1 MADISSIERRK
12 LERLFRMGSGYV
24 LDFSDRTFSEFFE
37 EHTRR
42 DIDAA
47 IYRER
52 GTSKANRLRGF
63 WAAEGNHLVGK
74 VIQALIQY
82 GQAED
87 CLGNEAGLTDLTDDC
102 WKIAARMLNDTP
114 VAELD
119 ALTATADERD
129 FETVAQ
135 HVREAIEKNQPE
147 AALDRL
153 HTFVIKYLRTVCARR
168 GVEINRDKA
177 LHSIFGEYVKR
188 LRDAGLL
195 ESLMTERI
203 LKSSISVLEA
213 FNDVR
218 NNKRRRTTT
227 RSSTTRKVCSSSTM
241 WRARCVSSNRSRPR
255 RSQRLLPKLLQTS
268 RTMHRSSLFRK
279 LSNLLCSKQA
289 TNEEPYPKKPHQ
301 CLPRSHQ
308 SGAHQGAQID

>member
-1 MADISSIERRK
+1 MADLSSIERRK
-12 LERLFRMGSGYV
+12 LERLFRMGGGYV

-42 DIDAA
+42 NIDAA

-63 WAAEGNHLVGK
+63 WAVEGNHLVGK

-119 ALTATADERD
+119 ALTATANERD

-147 AALDRL
+147 AAMDRL
-153 HTFVIKYLRTVCARR
+153 HTFLIKYLRTVCAHR

-188 LRDAGLL
+188 LRAASVCTGSASEVLY
-195 ESLMTERI
+195 EKMTVKKASVDRRTFAV
-203 LKSSISVLEA
+203 KSTVKK
-213 FNDVR
+213 NYCP
-218 NNKRRRTTT
+218 RRRSCFA
-227 RSSTTRKVCSSSTM
+227 RLVLQRK
-241 WRARCVSSNRSRPR
+241 
-255 RSQRLLPKLLQTS
+255 
-268 RTMHRSSLFRK
+268 
-279 LSNLLCSKQA
+279 
-289 TNEEPYPKKPHQ
+289 
-301 CLPRSHQ
+301 
-308 SGAHQGAQID
+308 AH

>member
-1 MADISSIERRK
+1 MAEISSIERRK
-12 LERLFRMGSGYV
+12 LERLFRMSGGYV
-24 LDFSDRTFSEFFE
+24 LDFTDRTFSEFFE
-37 EHTRR
+37 EHTQR

-47 IYRER
+47 VYRER
-52 GTSKANRLRGF
+52 STSKANRLRGF
-63 WAAEGNHLVGK
+63 WTVEGNHLVGK

-87 CLGNEAGLTDLTDDC
+87 CLGNEPGLTDLTDDC
-102 WKIAARMLNDTP
+102 WKIASRMLNDTP

-153 HTFVIKYLRTVCARR
+153 HTFVMKYLRTVCANR

-218 NNKRRRTTT
+218 NNK
-227 RSSTTRKVCSSSTM
+227 SLAHDNPILNYEESLLIFNHVSSSVRFIKSLEA
-241 WRARCVSSNRSRPR
+241 RA
-255 RSQRLLPKLLQTS
+255 
-268 RTMHRSSLFRK
+268 
-279 LSNLLCSKQA
+279 
-289 TNEEPYPKKPHQ
+289 KPMM
-301 CLPRSHQ
+301 SAG
-308 SGAHQGAQID
+308 SGATSDDDLPF